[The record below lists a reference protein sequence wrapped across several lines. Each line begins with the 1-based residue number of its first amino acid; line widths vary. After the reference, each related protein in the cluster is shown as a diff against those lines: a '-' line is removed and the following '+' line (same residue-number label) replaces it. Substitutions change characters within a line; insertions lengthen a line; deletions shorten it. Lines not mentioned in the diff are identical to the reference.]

1 MPETSAT
8 SSTPI
13 TYSSK
18 ALKALRDTLVLHQGI
33 VWIDPATNQ
42 LAVKRINP
50 AVAAVDQGDQTQPL
64 QA

>member
-1 MPETSAT
+1 MPETSVT
-8 SSTPI
+8 SSTV
-13 TYSSK
+13 TMYSSK
-18 ALKALRDTLVLHQGI
+18 ALKALRDTLALHQGI

-50 AVAAVDQGDQTQPL
+50 AVEAVDQEDQTQPL